1 MKWINVETIGKDVD
15 YKGYVDEMFKAMYI
29 IRHFRLGIVSTRQI
43 QDLKNYLIQH
53 KPKGLTDDQVKEIIR
68 NAK

>member
-15 YKGYVDEMFKAMYI
+15 NQAYVDDMFKAMYI

-53 KPKGLTDDQVKEIIR
+53 NPKGLTDDEVKKIIR
-68 NAK
+68 NAE